1 MPLIAIGLALA
12 GCQTLQQPRT
22 RLAAIGMSSR
32 ECLTR
37 VMYFESNR
45 SSEDGMLA
53 VGTVVMNRYAAGK
66 YGKSICAVV
75 GAPRQFAPG
84 VLTRDMTEGKSLA
97 RATKIADQVLK
108 GRRHPKVGKAEFFHT
123 AGYEPG
129 YNNMRYVS
137 IEGGNAFYEKV
148 KKGEDTGNLVRV
160 ARRGPADI
168 GDIISV
174 SETTMLAAAP
184 VAVPPPVDEPYSA
197 PVYASPPPQRTAAR
211 YQDPSPRR
219 SRRDTDM
226 EVVRAPPPAPPR
238 AVAKAP
244 SPLPPYVPPQAAE
257 VVPPQRT
264 AARAPVPQYES
275 PQAAELAPPGPELG
289 WQVGPPGRVY

>member
-1 MPLIAIGLALA
+1 VPAFPVLPRLPGVRILLLLAVALALA
-12 GCQTLQQPRT
+12 GCQTTKGVSGR
-22 RLAAIGMSSR
+22 GMSAR

-53 VGTVVMNRYAAGK
+53 VGTVVMNRYASGK

-84 VLTRDMTEGKSLA
+84 VLSRPMTEAKSRA
-97 RATKIADQVLK
+97 RAAKVADEVLK
-108 GRRHPKVGKAEFFHT
+108 GRRHPVVGKVEFFHT

-160 ARRGPADI
+160 ARRGASNID
-168 GDIISV
+168 DIIMI
-174 SETTMLAAAP
+174 SETTMLVAA
-184 VAVPPPVDEPYSA
+184 YG
-197 PVYASPPPQRTAAR
+197 Q
-211 YQDPSPRR
+211 
-219 SRRDTDM
+219 
-226 EVVRAPPPAPPR
+226 
-238 AVAKAP
+238 
-244 SPLPPYVPPQAAE
+244 
-257 VVPPQRT
+257 
-264 AARAPVPQYES
+264 
-275 PQAAELAPPGPELG
+275 
-289 WQVGPPGRVY
+289 

>member
-1 MPLIAIGLALA
+1 VFAFPVLPRRPCAGVLPLIAVSLALS
-12 GCQTLQQPRT
+12 GCQTVKPK
-22 RLAAIGMSSR
+22 LAGIGKTSR

-75 GAPRQFAPG
+75 AAPRQFAPG
-84 VLTRDMTEGKSLA
+84 VLSRAMTEPKSAA
-97 RATKIADQVLK
+97 RAAKIADEVLK

-148 KKGEDTGNLVRV
+148 KKGEDRGNLVRV

-174 SETTMLAAAP
+174 SETTMLAAVP
-184 VAVPPPVDEPYSA
+184 VAVPPPVDEPQQE
-197 PVYASPPPQRTAAR
+197 PVYAPPSRPRMAAR
-211 YQDPSPRR
+211 NQ
-219 SRRDTDM
+219 
-226 EVVRAPPPAPPR
+226 PAP
-238 AVAKAP
+238 AP
-244 SPLPPYVPPQAAE
+244 YIPPQAVE
-257 VVPPQRT
+257 P
-264 AARAPVPQYES
+264 
-275 PQAAELAPPGPELG
+275 APPGPELG
-289 WQVGPPGRVY
+289 WQIGPPGRVY

>member
-1 MPLIAIGLALA
+1 MFAFPVLPRRSCAGVLSLIVVGLALS
-12 GCQTLQQPRT
+12 GCQTVKSGKARF
-22 RLAAIGMSSR
+22 AGIGMSSR

-45 SSEDGMLA
+45 SSEDGMLG
-53 VGTVVMNRYAAGK
+53 VGTVVMNRYASGK
-66 YGKSICAVV
+66 YGNSICAVI

-84 VLTRDMTEGKSLA
+84 VLSRAMTEPKSAA
-97 RATKIADQVLK
+97 RAAKIADEVLK

-148 KKGEDTGNLVRV
+148 KKGEDRGNLVRV
-160 ARRGPADI
+160 ARQGPADI

-174 SETTMLAAAP
+174 NETTMLAAVP
-184 VAVPPPVDEPYSA
+184 VAVPPPVDEPRNQ
-197 PVYASPPPQRTAAR
+197 VYAPPSPPHMPAR
-211 YQDPSPRR
+211 AQP
-219 SRRDTDM
+219 
-226 EVVRAPPPAPPR
+226 APPP
-238 AVAKAP
+238 
-244 SPLPPYVPPQAAE
+244 YIPPQTVEA
-257 VVPPQRT
+257 
-264 AARAPVPQYES
+264 
-275 PQAAELAPPGPELG
+275 APPGPELG